1 MTTERMFQLL
11 IGFSIL
17 ILVYA
22 FIMAGV
28 AINVE
33 AKCLEAGYAEV
44 KIDYKLNGYCI
55 RTFGEITEVKPVK

>member
-1 MTTERMFQLL
+1 MTEERMFELL

-17 ILVYA
+17 IFVYA
-22 FIMAGV
+22 LIIAGV
-28 AINVE
+28 ATNVE
-33 AKCLEAGYAEV
+33 AKCLEAGYSEV